1 MSVQKLVTLS
11 PWWAKPR
18 LAVGMLAVAVVLSG
32 CTSGGSAAVTS
43 PSRSG
48 TDATVVR
55 VIDGD
60 TIVASLDGAEET
72 IRLLNVD
79 TPETRKPNT
88 PVECLGPE
96 ATEYLRQR
104 LPVGTRVQLE
114 YDVERTDRYDRTLAG
129 VYLEG
134 DLVNADVAREGLGVA
149 VLFEPNRRFHAE
161 VLAAQ
166 EEALEDEAGLFSAA
180 VGCTVPGQIE
190 SAIDQLATVPT
201 ATAETAAE
209 ASGLL
214 AGAATALAAGKAA
227 ELLLNRA
234 DDSGH
239 AVRSVVSS
247 VVAGKLAP
255 RLSTAKT
262 SAKEQETVLKKRQQ
276 VLVTQEHEAAVKAK
290 AKAKKKAE
298 AKAAAAQKAAAASK
312 AAAQTQAEQQAAAA
326 SQAAAAEAAR
336 KEKARIVEQQ
346 RVARHAAQAKEAREA
361 ANRKTRQAPAPR
373 PKTKTVP
380 KKTGNP
386 YPGYTGPRC
395 YAPGGRTWKPC
406 P

>member
-1 MSVQKLVTLS
+1 MSVPKSTTLS
-11 PWWAKPR
+11 PWWEKPR
-18 LAVGMLAVAVVLSG
+18 LAVGMLVVAVVLSG

-79 TPETRKPNT
+79 TPETKKPNT

-96 ATEYLRQR
+96 ATGYLRQR
-104 LPVGTRVQLE
+104 LPAGTRVQLE

-180 VGCTVPGQIE
+180 VECTVPGQIE

-201 ATAETAAE
+201 ATAETSAE

-214 AGAATALAAGKAA
+214 SGAATALAAGKAA

-239 AVRSVVSS
+239 AVRS

-312 AAAQTQAEQQAAAA
+312 AAAQAHAEQQAAAA

-346 RVARHAAQAKEAREA
+346 RVARQAAQAKEAREA
-361 ANRKTRQAPAPR
+361 ANRKTRKAPAPR
-373 PKTKTVP
+373 PKTKTAP